1 MCAVCVPLHDFV
13 LPDLKS
19 LSFNRCFFLP
29 SDFLVKIFWSSSV
42 LGVLVCEPGLRSVHQ
57 SSRFVF
63 CRTASFG
70 PCWYSIFGA
79 AWGGLVL
86 LLVSF
91 RFSHPGLGFGFAPS
105 VSASSEG
112 RSAPRDF
119 SRVVISRSRAPGRFS
134 SSRMRSHPWSSIFGR
149 AERVARVFPQGS
161 TAQSHVRFAR
171 RLCLAIFVSAAHVV
185 CSVSPKFVFCH
196 RCRSFFK
203 VQFCFA
209 VAELRRCCC
218 FTARRR
224 FHCLKLILAA

>member
-29 SDFLVKIFWSSSV
+29 SDFVVKIFWPSSV
-42 LGVLVCEPGLRSVHQ
+42 LGVLVCEPRLRFFAVCFLPHCKLRSVLVLH
-57 SSRFVF
+57 FW
-63 CRTASFG
+63 CRL
-70 PCWYSIFGA
+70 
-79 AWGGLVL
+79 GGLVL

-119 SRVVISRSRAPGRFS
+119 SRVVITRSRAPGRFS
-134 SSRMRSHPWSSIFGR
+134 SSRKRGYPWSSIFGR

-196 RCRSFFK
+196 CCRSFFK

>member
-1 MCAVCVPLHDFV
+1 V
-13 LPDLKS
+13 
-19 LSFNRCFFLP
+19 
-29 SDFLVKIFWSSSV
+29 SSSV
-42 LGVLVCEPGLRSVHQ
+42 SLAFD

-119 SRVVISRSRAPGRFS
+119 SRVVITRSRAPGRFS
-134 SSRMRSHPWSSIFGR
+134 SSRKRGYPWSSIFGR